1 MQSKLTHVSV
11 LQKRYI
17 GTLEGK
23 MQELAHTAIDVT
35 VAYINIGARKEGKH
49 TPQNTS
55 SMSNLSSEFTLLD
68 HPSL

>member
-1 MQSKLTHVSV
+1 MQSKLTHVIV

-35 VAYINIGARKEGKH
+35 VAYIIHRCKERG
-49 TPQNTS
+49 
-55 SMSNLSSEFTLLD
+55 EA
-68 HPSL
+68 HPAEYIIYEQLTM